1 MITIWAKEVTKDNIN
16 IYYCFAPR
24 MNTFLR
30 KTIIPGL
37 KESDFKNPE
46 DVSKKIIDNWSNS
59 STKFIKVMPTDYKKA
74 LELMSQSKTEKSF

>member
-1 MITIWAKEVTKDNIN
+1 
-16 IYYCFAPR
+16 

-46 DVSKKIIDNWSNS
+46 DVSKKIINN
-59 STKFIKVMPTDYKKA
+59 
-74 LELMSQSKTEKSF
+74 LSKTNSEDGNLIEIFY